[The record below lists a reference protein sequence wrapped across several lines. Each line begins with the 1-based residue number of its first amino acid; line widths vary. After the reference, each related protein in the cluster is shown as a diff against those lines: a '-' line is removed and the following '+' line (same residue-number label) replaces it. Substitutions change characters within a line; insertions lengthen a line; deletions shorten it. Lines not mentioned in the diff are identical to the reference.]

1 MSLQTAS
8 AEKISRED
16 ALDLIAEQLYY
27 ASDDIKFFASFVKTH
42 DSHAK
47 GERIQPFPI
56 EKRYISKLLE
66 LGSKLPRLAVY
77 KSRQMLV
84 TWIMCIVCL
93 WEALFKA
100 GSVIALISLKEED
113 AGKLIGRIKIIYDH
127 LPEHWKP
134 FLPPV
139 KFYRGK
145 KGIILRMI
153 VEHSAHGEPDST
165 IEAFPQNGNPGRG
178 ETLSLVYWDECG
190 ECDDQE
196 CRNMYASLRP
206 TLENGGR
213 LIFSSTPPRDPEHF
227 YEQLCTGQYFGD

>member
-1 MSLQTAS
+1 MSQPEFTRREALEATADQLLWA
-8 AEKISRED
+8 AE
-16 ALDLIAEQLYY
+16 
-27 ASDDIKFFASFVKTH
+27 DILFFSNFVKTH

-47 GERIQPFPI
+47 GDRIQPFPVD
-56 EKRYISKLLE
+56 KVYISKLL
-66 LGSKLPRLAVY
+66 LAGGRLPRLAVY

-84 TWIMCIVCL
+84 TWIMCIVCI
-93 WEALFKA
+93 WEALFKP

-113 AGKLIGRIKIIYDH
+113 AGKLIGRMKVIYDH
-127 LPEHWKP
+127 LPEHWKLA
-134 FLPPV
+134 LPPV

-153 VEHSAHGEPDST
+153 VEHPLSEGPPST

-178 ETLSLVYWDECG
+178 ETLSLVYWDEVG
-190 ECDDQE
+190 ECDDRE

-213 LIFSSTPPRDPEHF
+213 LIMSSTPPRDPEHF
-227 YEQLCTGQYFGD
+227 WEHFCTNQYFGD

>member
-1 MSLQTAS
+1 MSQTAES
-8 AEKISRED
+8 AENISRED
-16 ALDLIAEQLYY
+16 ALLEIAEQLCE
-27 ASDDIKFFASFVKTH
+27 AADNIIFFASFVKTH

-56 EKRYISKLLE
+56 HKDYIAKLLK
-66 LGSKLPRLAVY
+66 LGARLPRLAVY

-93 WEALFKA
+93 WEALFKP

-113 AGKLIGRIKIIYDH
+113 AGKLIGRMKVIYDN
-127 LPEHWKP
+127 LPAHWLLA
-134 FLPPV
+134 LPPV

-153 VEHSAHGEPDST
+153 VEHTDGPHST

-178 ETLSLVYWDECG
+178 ETLSLVYWDEVG
-190 ECDDQE
+190 ECDDRE

-213 LIFSSTPPRDPEHF
+213 LIMSSTPPRDAEHF
-227 YEQLCTGQYFGD
+227 WQQICNDEYFGD

>member
-1 MSLQTAS
+1 MSQTAES
-8 AEKISRED
+8 SENITREE
-16 ALDLIAEQLYY
+16 ALAIIAEQLCA
-27 ASDDIKFFASFVKTH
+27 ASEDIIFFASFVKTH

-56 EKRYISKLLE
+56 HKDYIAKLLK
-66 LGSKLPRLAVY
+66 LGARLPRLAVY

-93 WEALFKA
+93 WEALFKP

-113 AGKLIGRIKIIYDH
+113 AGKLIGRMKVIYDH
-127 LPEHWKP
+127 LPAHWLLA
-134 FLPPV
+134 LPPV

-153 VEHSAHGEPDST
+153 VEHPDGPQST

-178 ETLSLVYWDECG
+178 ETLSLVYWDEVG
-190 ECDDQE
+190 ECDDTE

-213 LIFSSTPPRDPEHF
+213 LIMSSTPPRDPEHF
-227 YEQLCTGQYFGD
+227 WEQVCNDQYFGD

>member
-1 MSLQTAS
+1 MPAYESL
-8 AEKISRED
+8 EGIDRDE
-16 ALDLIAEQLYY
+16 ALGIIAEQLYY
-27 ASDDIKFFASFVKTH
+27 AGEDILFFAQFVKTH

-47 GERIQPFPI
+47 GERIVPFPVH
-56 EKRYISKLLE
+56 KKYISKLLK
-66 LGSKLPRLAVY
+66 LGSKLDRLAVY

-93 WEALFKA
+93 WEALFKP

-113 AGKLIGRIKIIYDH
+113 AGKLIGRIKTIYDN
-127 LPEHWKP
+127 LPAHWLIA
-134 FLPPV
+134 LPTV

-153 VEHSAHGEPDST
+153 VEHVDGPHST

-178 ETLSLVYWDECG
+178 ETLSLVYWDEVG
-190 ECDDQE
+190 ECDDRE
-196 CRNMYASLRP
+196 CRNMYAALRP

-213 LIFSSTPPRDPEHF
+213 LIMSSTPPRDPEHF
-227 YEQLCTGQYFGD
+227 WEQFCTNQYFGD